1 MKGAAVSILMV
12 LAAVGSLAAAESR
25 VVVAQPQPAVKWMDS
40 GMAEAWA
47 AERGASVPAPLR
59 VLQRVAET
67 QDAATLQE
75 IAKKLGVPLV
85 EDRAL
90 VIFDLDAASATTAL
104 ATLTDL
110 GGTVGARSGGRV
122 RAKPQRRRTTRYGG
136 PQAPDDP
143 RGEEQV
149 HLWLPLSE
157 LQQAIA
163 TPGVVRLR
171 APRAAR
177 THGIIS
183 EGVDAI
189 EAVPWQSF
197 VPPTGLPL
205 GRAAKVAVI
214 DAGFLGHEA
223 LLGDDLPDSV
233 TTAVFCPSGGDT
245 DGCNSASFADMLHG
259 SAVAEIVHD
268 VAPNAELLLLV
279 VDLVVGFNNNVRQA
293 LEFAAAEGADIV
305 TMSIGSDRD
314 NRDGSGPGC
323 AAANQLPGQGMVF
336 TVSAG
341 NSGDRCEHEHYD
353 FVRSGISPGGS
364 FGEFQFFPD
373 KLDPILNEFILPQG
387 EGVQIGLQW
396 NAFGG
401 PPPDDFDLL
410 LACDL
415 DGDGLDLFDPDD
427 FDPKDPAHFSGDF
440 QCGDFGSE
448 PREEVFFQNTTGSA
462 LECGYAVIEFDPA
475 NCPHGAN
482 TQFDTFLTVDS
493 CLDMEENTS
502 SFTVSHPADCTG
514 VTAVGAVCVF
524 DNQLEF
530 FSSQGP
536 TLDNRIKPELCAPDN
551 TSGVSFGN
559 SLSCSL
565 ANGFPGTSAAAPH
578 VAGSLALLLEKI
590 GGSFSVAQ
598 CLEILEARGIDI
610 NGDNAVDNLCG
621 SGRVCLSSLGC
632 N

>member
-1 MKGAAVSILMV
+1 MKGVAVTILIALAACGSSVAAEARVSRAKPAAAVNGM
-12 LAAVGSLAAAESR
+12 G
-25 VVVAQPQPAVKWMDS
+25 S

-47 AERGASVPAPLR
+47 AERGSALPAPLR
-59 VLQRVAET
+59 VLQRAAET
-67 QDAATLQE
+67 EDAGVLQE
-75 IAKKLGVPLV
+75 IAKKLGLPLMD
-85 EDRAL
+85 DRVL

-104 ATLTDL
+104 ATLTNL
-110 GGTVGARSGGRV
+110 GASVGAGTGV
-122 RAKPQRRRTTRYGG
+122 RTPTQPQRRRARYGR
-136 PQAPDDP
+136 PQAPDDSP
-143 RGEEQV
+143 GEEQV
-149 HLWLPLSE
+149 HLWVPLLE
-157 LQQAIA
+157 LQQA
-163 TPGVVRLR
+163 TTTQGVVRVS

-177 THGIIS
+177 THGVIS
-183 EGVDAI
+183 EGVGAI

-205 GRAAKVAVI
+205 GQPVKVAVI

-223 LLGDDLPDSV
+223 LLGDDLPNAV
-233 TTAVFCPSGGDT
+233 TTAVFCPVGGST
-245 DGCNSASFADMLHG
+245 DGCNSAPIGDMLHG
-259 SAVAEIVHD
+259 TAVAEIVHD

-279 VDLVVGFNNNVRQA
+279 IDLAFDFNTNVQQA
-293 LEFAAAEGADIV
+293 LAFATAQGADIV
-305 TMSIGSDRD
+305 TMSIGSDFD

-323 AAANQLPGQGMVF
+323 TAANQLPGQGMVF

-341 NSGDRCEHEHYD
+341 NSGDACEHEHYD
-353 FVRSGISPGGS
+353 FVQSGISPGGL
-364 FGEFQFFPD
+364 FGDFQSFPD
-373 KLDPILNEFILPQG
+373 KLDVTLNEFTLPQG
-387 EGVQIGLQW
+387 QSVTIQLLW
-396 NAFGG
+396 NAFAGS
-401 PPPDDFDLL
+401 PADDFDLV

-415 DGDGLDLFDPDD
+415 NGNGLDVLDPGDQADGSFDI
-427 FDPKDPAHFSGDF
+427 
-440 QCGDFGSE
+440 QCGQGS
-448 PREEVFFQNTTGSA
+448 PVEVVSFQNNTGGNLS
-462 LECGYAVIEFDPA
+462 CGYAVVEFDPG
-475 NCPHGAN
+475 NCGHLPN
-482 TQFDTFLTVDS
+482 VQFDTFNVVQS
-493 CLDMEENTS
+493 CIDMEENTS

-514 VTAVGAVCVF
+514 VTAVGAACVF

-590 GGSFSVAQ
+590 GGSFTVAQ

-621 SGRVCLSSLGC
+621 SGRLCLSSLGC